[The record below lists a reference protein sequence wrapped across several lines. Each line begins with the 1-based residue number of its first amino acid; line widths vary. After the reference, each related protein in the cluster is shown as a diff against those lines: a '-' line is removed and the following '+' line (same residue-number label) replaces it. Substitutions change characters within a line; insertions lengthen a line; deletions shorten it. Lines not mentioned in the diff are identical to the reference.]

1 MASLTQRSSL
11 IAESVKNIPAIQKTQ
26 FQFLGWA
33 DSLEKE
39 MSTHSHTPVWR
50 IPWTEEPGRLQSIG
64 SKELDTIEQLNHYDH
79 PINGHEF
86 EQTPGDS
93 EGQGSLSCCSPWVA
107 KSRTQLSD

>member
-39 MSTHSHTPVWR
+39 IRRICKKCQHIKATHLKRAADFDKDVK
-50 IPWTEEPGRLQSIG
+50 L
-64 SKELDTIEQLNHYDH
+64 KEYLNIYKE
-79 PINGHEF
+79 I
-86 EQTPGDS
+86 
-93 EGQGSLSCCSPWVA
+93 
-107 KSRTQLSD
+107 